1 MRFIEGFLAPAVA
14 QNWLVQL
21 ENSDWVEWQRETFS
35 IFGRQVEAPR
45 TLSWF
50 GDAGLNY
57 RYTGI
62 DHCAVG
68 WPEPL
73 QRLKGQVEMT
83 AGQSFNFLLLNRY
96 ADGCEYM
103 GWHRDDEHG
112 CRGDIASLSLGA
124 PRRFSI
130 DQTIPQHQ
138 GIQQTQRQTL
148 ALGNGSLLVFDG
160 RQRHCLRAT
169 KKSCGVRINL
179 TFRLIGS

>member
-1 MRFIEGFLAPAVA
+1 MRFIEGFLSPAQA
-14 QNWLVQL
+14 HDWLVQL
-21 ENSDWVEWQRETFS
+21 ENSDWIEWQRETFS

-73 QRLKGQVEMT
+73 QRLKDQVEW
-83 AGQSFNFLLLNRY
+83 QRVNRSIFY
-96 ADGCEYM
+96 CSIDTPDGSEYM
-103 GWHRDDEHG
+103 GWHRDDEQG

-124 PRRFSI
+124 SRRFSI
-130 DQTIPQHQ
+130 DQTIPQQ
-138 GIQQTQRQTL
+138 SNQQTQGKR
-148 ALGNGSLLVFDG
+148 
-160 RQRHCLRAT
+160 
-169 KKSCGVRINL
+169 L
-179 TFRLIGS
+179 T

>member
-1 MRFIEGFLAPAVA
+1 MRFIEGFLSPGQAHDLLA
-14 QNWLVQL
+14 QL
-21 ENSDWVEWQRETFS
+21 EDSDWIEWQRETFR
-35 IFGRQVEAPR
+35 IFGRQVDAPR

-62 DHCAVG
+62 DHRAVG

-73 QRLKGQVEMT
+73 QRLKTRVEQAAGQV
-83 AGQSFNFLLLNRY
+83 FNFLLLNRY
-96 ADGCEYM
+96 VDGSEYM

-130 DQTIPQHQ
+130 DQSIS
-138 GIQQTQRQTL
+138 QQQARRQTL

-169 KKSCGVRINL
+169 KKPCGVRINL
-179 TFRLIGS
+179 TFRLIR

>member
-83 AGQSFNFLLLNRY
+83 AGQSFNFCYLIDTRTDLNTWVGIAMMSRGV
-96 ADGCEYM
+96 AATSP
-103 GWHRDDEHG
+103 RLASVRHG
-112 CRGDIASLSLGA
+112 ALVLI
-124 PRRFSI
+124 RRFLSI
-130 DQTIPQHQ
+130 
-138 GIQQTQRQTL
+138 GGFSKR
-148 ALGNGSLLVFDG
+148 NGKRLL
-160 RQRHCLRAT
+160 
-169 KKSCGVRINL
+169 
-179 TFRLIGS
+179 

>member
-1 MRFIEGFLAPAVA
+1 MRFIEGFLSSA
-14 QNWLVQL
+14 QANDWLVQL
-21 ENSDWVEWQRETFS
+21 EDSAWIEWQRETFS
-35 IFGRQVEAPR
+35 IFGRQVDAPR

-62 DHCAVG
+62 DHRATG

-73 QRLKGQVEMT
+73 QRLKTQVEHT
-83 AGQSFNFLLLNRY
+83 AGQAFNFLLLNRY
-96 ADGCEYM
+96 VDGSEHM

-130 DQTIPQHQ
+130 DQSIPQQ
-138 GIQQTQRQTL
+138 LASQQSQRKTL
-148 ALGNGSLLVFDG
+148 VLGSGSLLVFDG
-160 RQRHCLRAT
+160 RQRHCLRPT
-169 KKSCGVRINL
+169 KKPCGIRINL
-179 TFRLIGS
+179 TFRQIGA

>member
-1 MRFIEGFLAPAVA
+1 MRFIEGFLSPGQARDLLA
-14 QNWLVQL
+14 QL
-21 ENSDWVEWQRETFS
+21 EDSDWIEWQRETFR
-35 IFGRQVEAPR
+35 IFGRQVDAPR

-62 DHCAVG
+62 DHRAVG

-73 QRLKGQVEMT
+73 QRLKTRVEQAAGQV
-83 AGQSFNFLLLNRY
+83 FNFLLLNRY
-96 ADGCEYM
+96 VDGSEYM

-130 DQTIPQHQ
+130 DQSIS
-138 GIQQTQRQTL
+138 QQQARRQTL

-169 KKSCGVRINL
+169 KKPCGVRINL
-179 TFRLIGS
+179 TFRLIS